1 MSEEKKNQGEEVA
14 CDDLQ
19 EEEQVEKVS
28 EKGELC
34 SEGSE
39 EDDVFSGAEPW
50 DPIETKIVVG
60 SFIAAIIFLAVFGY
74 LINVFIL

>member
-1 MSEEKKNQGEEVA
+1 MSEEEKKQGEEVS

-19 EEEQVEKVS
+19 DDKQVEKVS

-34 SEGSE
+34 FGGSE
-39 EDDVFSGAEPW
+39 EDDVFEGAEPW

-60 SFIAAIIFLAVFGY
+60 SFIAAIIFLAIFGY